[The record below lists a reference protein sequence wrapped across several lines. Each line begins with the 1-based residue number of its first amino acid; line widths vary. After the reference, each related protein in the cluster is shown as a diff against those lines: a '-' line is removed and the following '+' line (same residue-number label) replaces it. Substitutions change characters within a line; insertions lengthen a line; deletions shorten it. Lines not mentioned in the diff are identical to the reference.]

1 MKPTDIESL
10 LSLSRPSI
18 HPSAEWAVVAVSR
31 PSLAAN
37 SYVGQLWRVGLI
49 GSEQLERYSRGFNDS
64 SPRFSPD
71 GSLLAFLRSDGE
83 NPPQLQVLRSSGG
96 EPVALTDNKLGVG
109 GFEWAPN
116 SQSIAYL
123 ARTPEEGRYGTVKDL
138 PANAEAPRRIEK
150 RKYKMNGLGYTNDRR
165 NHAFLV
171 QIPDLN
177 QEPTYKT
184 APSVDI
190 PSPEPVKGVP
200 ESRQLTF
207 GDFDDGYL
215 QFSADGKRLAFV
227 SARHKTRDIDLVN
240 GIYSIELSNP
250 DQEPTVVVD
259 PSNHFG
265 IDGFKFA
272 PDGTIYFVASDL
284 GSSGQDHVAKN
295 GALYLLDSSGSPK
308 QLTDPENSDLADGAN
323 ELKIASDGRVLAL
336 NTWFGSVSLVAISNE
351 GKLEPRIEAGYQGS
365 VVVQGFDEANGKI
378 VASVASATSKG
389 DLVLLE
395 GNRTRVLTD
404 FSSELRKA
412 GIVTPEPFVVTARD
426 GHTVHGWTLSP
437 KGEGLHP
444 VLLNIHGG
452 PYTQYTGTV
461 FDEVQVYVEAGYAVV
476 MCNPRGASGYGQAHG
491 RAIRHQMGTL
501 DFTDIIDFL
510 ESALEANP
518 SFDPNRIGV
527 MGGSYGGYMTAWIIG
542 HDDRFKG
549 AIVERGFLDPVGFV
563 GTADIGDFFGDEY
576 LGTDPIKVAAQS
588 PQEFVE
594 NVSTPT
600 LILHSEQDLRCPL
613 SQGERYYLAL
623 KRRGVEAE
631 MLIFP
636 GENHELSRSGQP
648 RHRLQRFEAILEW
661 WNRYLPVE

>member
-1 MKPTDIESL
+1 
-10 LSLSRPSI
+10 
-18 HPSAEWAVVAVSR
+18 
-31 PSLAAN
+31 
-37 SYVGQLWRVGLI
+37 
-49 GSEQLERYSRGFNDS
+49 
-64 SPRFSPD
+64 
-71 GSLLAFLRSDGE
+71 
-83 NPPQLQVLRSSGG
+83 
-96 EPVALTDNKLGVG
+96 
-109 GFEWAPN
+109 
-116 SQSIAYL
+116 
-123 ARTPEEGRYGTVKDL
+123 
-138 PANAEAPRRIEK
+138 
-150 RKYKMNGLGYTNDRR
+150 
-165 NHAFLV
+165 
-171 QIPDLN
+171 
-177 QEPTYKT
+177 
-184 APSVDI
+184 
-190 PSPEPVKGVP
+190 
-200 ESRQLTF
+200 
-207 GDFDDGYL
+207 
-215 QFSADGKRLAFV
+215 
-227 SARHKTRDIDLVN
+227 
-240 GIYSIELSNP
+240 
-250 DQEPTVVVD
+250 
-259 PSNHFG
+259 
-265 IDGFKFA
+265 
-272 PDGTIYFVASDL
+272 
-284 GSSGQDHVAKN
+284 
-295 GALYLLDSSGSPK
+295 
-308 QLTDPENSDLADGAN
+308 
-323 ELKIASDGRVLAL
+323 
-336 NTWFGSVSLVAISNE
+336 
-351 GKLEPRIEAGYQGS
+351 
-365 VVVQGFDEANGKI
+365 
-378 VASVASATSKG
+378 
-389 DLVLLE
+389 
-395 GNRTRVLTD
+395 
-404 FSSELRKA
+404 
-412 GIVTPEPFVVTARD
+412 
-426 GHTVHGWTLSP
+426 
-437 KGEGLHP
+437 EGLHP

-491 RAIRHQMGTL
+491 RAIRHQMGAL

-510 ESALEANP
+510 EGALEANP